1 MAPIFD
7 LAAERKA
14 TKIGSGLPAGPG
26 AASGKIYFSAEDS
39 VKAASKGESV
49 ILVRQATSPE
59 DLRGMI
65 AADGILTTEGGASSH
80 AALVARQMGKVCV
93 CGAHGMTI
101 DYGKKTLSGNGVTL
115 KEGDDLSLN
124 GFVGNVYKGSIKSSP
139 SQVIQGLIENKAAAK
154 RSDTYKKFMALMSWT
169 DKLRKLGVRTNS
181 DTPKQVEQAIKFG
194 AEGIGLTRAEHMFFE
209 GNRIDSVREMILA
222 DDDAGPVSYTHLT
235 LPTTR

>member
-1 MAPIFD
+1 MVKERLITKDEAILRIPAEDLSHLLAPIFD

-26 AASGKIYFSAEDS
+26 AASGRIYFSAEDS

-65 AADGILTTEGGASSH
+65 AAEGILTTEGGASSH

-101 DYGKKTLSGNGVTL
+101 DYGKKTLSG
-115 KEGDDLSLN
+115 LSLIHI
-124 GFVGNVYKGSIKSSP
+124 SEP
-139 SQVIQGLIENKAAAK
+139 
-154 RSDTYKKFMALMSWT
+154 
-169 DKLRKLGVRTNS
+169 
-181 DTPKQVEQAIKFG
+181 
-194 AEGIGLTRAEHMFFE
+194 TR
-209 GNRIDSVREMILA
+209 
-222 DDDAGPVSYTHLT
+222 PY
-235 LPTTR
+235 